1 MPQDQ
6 ILSISERSE
15 RPALPTYSLHLDLI
29 RGLAALVVLAGH
41 LHLVVSG
48 QRESVTNAGQAPGLM
63 VHAPNATDL
72 THSAV
77 VVFFVLSG
85 YLVGGSVLRDL
96 KRNGFS
102 WSKYAL
108 RRLARLWTVLVPTLV
123 LGAVIDAVSL
133 HVFPW
138 TRVVSMGEFS
148 KGLQGWPGALQFLR
162 YLGFLQSINRLGIPQ
177 FGTDGA
183 LWSLSNE
190 FWYYALFPLLAIS
203 LIGTRYPKLLRA
215 VLAVLAIFL
224 LWFLGAGITA
234 YFPLW
239 LCGVVAYL
247 APAKIPARF
256 QGLATVVLSI
266 QFCYI
271 VFLMRSHEVG
281 ALRADVLIAL
291 SFTSLLYAILH
302 QVGPASVSLYSRVAH
317 LVSFP
322 SYSLYAIH
330 QPMCILLAAFCEAM
344 FPQIFRHTT
353 LACAIIGA
361 LVLGYAGIFY
371 RLFERNTERIRR
383 FVEARFLR
391 SGPPDHSQKSL
402 TGGKR
407 QRMQPVK
414 VNAGSDSGA

>member
-41 LHLVVSG
+41 LHLIVSG
-48 QRESVTNAGQAPGLM
+48 QRESATNGVLAPGLT
-63 VHAPNATDL
+63 VHPSNSTDL

-77 VVFFVLSG
+77 VIFFVLSG

-108 RRLARLWTVLVPTLV
+108 RRLARLWTVLVPTLL
-123 LGAVIDAVSL
+123 LGVVIDAISL
-133 HVFPW
+133 HVFPM

-148 KGLQGWPGALQFLR
+148 RGLQGWPGALQFLR
-162 YLGFLQSINRLGIPQ
+162 YLGFLQSINRLKIPH
-177 FGTDGA
+177 FGTDWA

-203 LIGTRYPKLLRA
+203 LIGTSYPRLLRAGLA
-215 VLAVLAIFL
+215 VLAVFL

-247 APAKIPARF
+247 APARIPARF
-256 QGLATVVLSI
+256 QGLATVALSI

-291 SFTSLLYAILH
+291 SFTLLLYAILH
-302 QVGPASVSLYSRVAH
+302 QVGPASASLYSRVAH
-317 LVSFP
+317 MVSFP

-330 QPMCILLAAFCEAM
+330 QPMCILLAAFCEVR

-361 LVLGYAGIFY
+361 LVLMYAGIFY
-371 RLFERNTERIRR
+371 GLFESNTERIRR
-383 FVEARFLR
+383 FVEAHFIRLRTSERSMKDFL
-391 SGPPDHSQKSL
+391 SGKGHRTS
-402 TGGKR
+402 R
-407 QRMQPVK
+407 VE
-414 VNAGSDSGA
+414 V